1 MSRISRALLPVSV
14 ATALLLSGL
23 QTQAFADSAKSA
35 APSTAADLQGW
46 RSQSAQPNP
55 ELNNVLPAA
64 VAGRE
69 QAPTPIKRDGREVK
83 ELAARL

>member
-46 RSQSAQPNP
+46 RSQS
-55 ELNNVLPAA
+55 V
-64 VAGRE
+64 
-69 QAPTPIKRDGREVK
+69 IKRDGREVK